1 MEARVATRRRRAKG
15 TSPITEDLQQD
26 SRSCSPVHEAE
37 GQEMEEVSLEKVLVE
52 LRDFRR
58 DNKQQLSEIQQDLH
72 KTSNRL
78 DEAEG
83 RIEEVE
89 TAMQAASS
97 LLAQLLQRQNNME
110 AKLIDQEGRARRE
123 NIRIYGI
130 PEGAEDNNIE
140 GFIDKL
146 LRDCLDFPQDAQIK
160 IERAHRALGLK
171 PADAQSKPRSI
182 IVKFAS
188 YKVKEEVIRRA
199 WQKGQVQY
207 NNDRFY
213 VDHDYPP
220 AIIKKRAEY
229 NQAKKML
236 KERKINFQTPY
247 PARLRVFYGD
257 ETCLYQ
263 TAAEATSDMAS
274 RVLPVKVIRPSV
286 SSYQRE
292 LRLLSSWQVTG
303 EQDAVTPS
311 GTRSQ
316 EDNEPRPRFKEKLQE
331 FKRLPP
337 TDKWFPIERI

>member
-1 MEARVATRRRRAKG
+1 METRVVTRKKQTKG
-15 TSPITEDLQQD
+15 TAPITEDLQQD

-37 GQEMEEVSLEKVLVE
+37 GQEMEEVSLEKVLTE

-72 KTSNRL
+72 KTSDRL

-89 TAMQAASS
+89 TALQAASS
-97 LLAQLLQRQNNME
+97 LLTQLIQRQDNME
-110 AKLIDQEGRARRE
+110 AKLIDQEGRARQE

-130 PEGAEDNNIE
+130 PEGVEDNNIE
-140 GFIDKL
+140 DFIDKL
-146 LRDCLDFPQDAQIK
+146 FRDCLDFPQDTQIK
-160 IERAHRALGLK
+160 IERAHRALGPK
-171 PADAQSKPRSI
+171 PANAQSKPRSI

-207 NNDRFY
+207 NNERFY

-229 NQAKKML
+229 NQAKKIL
-236 KERKINFQTPY
+236 KERKIKFQTPY
-247 PARLRVFYGD
+247 PAKLRVFYGD

-263 TAAEATSDMAS
+263 TETEATSDMAS
-274 RVLPVKVIRPSV
+274 RGLPVKVIRPSV
-286 SSYQRE
+286 SSYQWE
-292 LRLLSSWQVTG
+292 LRLLSSWQVAG
-303 EQDAVTPS
+303 DQEAVTPS
-311 GTRSQ
+311 DTHPQ
-316 EDNEPRPRFKEKLQE
+316 EDEEPRQRFKEKLQE
-331 FKRLPP
+331 FRRLSP
-337 TDKWFPIERI
+337 TDK